1 MHMLSKK
8 DVNAVE
14 LENVRTSSNATT
26 VFAASGEV
34 KTNEEATMYVKDLD
48 LVVTVQRLE
57 KTPPVLS
64 LGQLCEDH
72 GYSCESTG
80 GQKPHLIK
88 NGRKIHAIPRT
99 TCQLLSQV
107 FRADPQDPVRYFRLL
122 HLHHRTQR
130 DRNQRRDQEEEVQ
143 QRNRMSARGNS
154 QHSAEEKQG
163 DNSAHCNLGQALP
176 E

>member
-1 MHMLSKK
+1 MVDSRASMHVLSKK
-8 DVNAVE
+8 DLRDAAE
-14 LENVRTSSNATT
+14 LETVRTSSNATT

-88 NGRKIHAIPRT
+88 NGRKIRSIPRT
-99 TCQLLSQV
+99 TCQLLS
-107 FRADPQDPVRYFRLL
+107 
-122 HLHHRTQR
+122 
-130 DRNQRRDQEEEVQ
+130 
-143 QRNRMSARGNS
+143 
-154 QHSAEEKQG
+154 
-163 DNSAHCNLGQALP
+163 
-176 E
+176 